1 MYLCLNFEGLRQVRT
16 FRCIIFFFPPPSP
29 RCKERKAVN
38 ATSLG
43 PCLRSEPGGSSV
55 EGGWGGCGT
64 GEPKPSLGRTDGW
77 CCFLIHQAGFRGG
90 PLGER
95 VRGEKAGSAGTNRL
109 RSGPDACRTMGLL
122 KEMREEAWR
131 ALCAASA
138 LQVGMGQLRFN
149 EVHS

>member
-1 MYLCLNFEGLRQVRT
+1 MYLCLNFGGLRQVRT

-43 PCLRSEPGGSSV
+43 PCLRSEPGG
-55 EGGWGGCGT
+55 GR
-64 GEPKPSLGRTDGW
+64 LGRLRDRGAEAQPW
-77 CCFLIHQAGFRGG
+77 EARWLVLLFNSSSRLYGRPVGRAGARR
-90 PLGER
+90 E
-95 VRGEKAGSAGTNRL
+95 AGSAGTNRL
-109 RSGPDACRTMGLL
+109 RSGPDAWRTMGLL

-138 LQVGMGQLRFN
+138 LQVAMGQLRFN

>member
-1 MYLCLNFEGLRQVRT
+1 MLALETKSGDRDG
-16 FRCIIFFFPPPSP
+16 
-29 RCKERKAVN
+29 
-38 ATSLG
+38 LG
-43 PCLRSEPGGSSV
+43 PRLQGEPSSSSA
-55 EGGWGGCGT
+55 EGG
-64 GEPKPSLGRTDGW
+64 
-77 CCFLIHQAGFRGG
+77 RGG
-90 PLGER
+90 KAAGPGREQPRGVCAAEAQPREDRWLVLLFNSSSRLYGRPVGER

-131 ALCAASA
+131 SLCTASA